1 MPKEKIFMNRL
12 AKILPIISMLI
23 AGIFTAVCLL
33 VHPLWSDI
41 HSFLGVPDLPVVQTL
56 AVLGGLYAFYA
67 YRALTTGML
76 TGDRRWLHSGIL
88 ILVDAILLILMVI
101 LINELGYES
110 VVIPRMAAVYLPIV
124 FWVSVAVLLF
134 WIGPFWKPFK
144 EGRIRFA
151 AILVLGLAAI
161 IWISLP
167 WRVELITRPVVF
179 MQADGVTVNWGTNLP
194 AANLLR
200 YGDTPAMAEETIPQ
214 THGLIDVGEGMQ
226 RVYLAGETQEMLYFY
241 AFSAGVRKI
250 NPASAIKAG
259 EAESET
265 IQVNFPSPGEEL
277 FLAAFS
283 DIHEQTQI
291 YKQLASHIPWEQ
303 VDYALYLGDL
313 VHHVDNAQQTAEAIL
328 GLPTGDL
335 DLPRVFARGNHETR
349 GAEARDLSNWLLP
362 PGGQYYYTFEGGNA
376 FFVVLDS
383 GEDKPDS
390 HVEYAELI
398 NFTEYHQEQA
408 EWLSEVFESVEFQN
422 ADYQIVLVHIPPL
435 EGYSMIF
442 DEDFQTD
449 AFDPVLDLLR
459 ESDDIDLVM
468 SGHIHRGGI
477 WLPEE
482 TGLPF
487 PVTTCGGPLGID
499 TAAVTAHLKETGIQ
513 LDVINILGNTVESAW
528 LPAK

>member
-1 MPKEKIFMNRL
+1 MKRT
-12 AKILPIISMLI
+12 ARILPIISMI
-23 AGIFTAVCLL
+23 TAGVFSAVCLL

-41 HSFLGVPDLPVVQTL
+41 HTYLGVRNLPVVQTL
-56 AVLGGLYAFYA
+56 AVLGGLYGIYA
-67 YRALTTGML
+67 YRALTTGRL
-76 TGDRRWLHSGIL
+76 TGDRRWLHIIIL
-88 ILVDAILLILMVI
+88 ILVDAAMLILIVI
-101 LINELGYES
+101 LIQELGYES
-110 VVIPRMAAVYLPIV
+110 VVIPRMASVYLPIV

-134 WIGPFWKPFK
+134 WFGPFWKPLK
-144 EGRIRFA
+144 NRAIRMT
-151 AILVLGLAAI
+151 AIVVLGLAAI

-167 WRVELITRPVVF
+167 WRVEMTTRPVVF
-179 MQADGVTVNWGTNLP
+179 MQSNGVTVNWGTNLP
-194 AANLLR
+194 AANLLH
-200 YGDTPAMAEETIPQ
+200 YGDTPDMAKETIPQ

-226 RVYLAGETQEMLYFY
+226 PVFLPGETGKSLKFQAY
-241 AFSAGVRKI
+241 SAGVRTI
-250 NPASAIKAG
+250 NPTSAVKAG

-291 YKQLASHIPWEQ
+291 YNQQAKHIPWEQ

-313 VHHVDNAQQTAEAIL
+313 VNHVDDAQQTAEAIL
-328 GLPTGDL
+328 GLPTGNI
-335 DLPRVFARGNHETR
+335 DLPRIFARGNHEAR
-349 GAEARDLSNWLLP
+349 GAKARDLSNWLLP
-362 PGGQYYYTFEGGNA
+362 AGGQYYYTFEGGNA

-408 EWLSEVFESVEFQN
+408 EWLADVFESPEYQS
-422 ADYQIVLVHIPPL
+422 ADYQIVLVHIPPF
-435 EGYSMIF
+435 EDYSDIF
-442 DEDFQTD
+442 PEDFLTD
-449 AFDPVLDLLR
+449 AFDPVLALLH
-459 ESDDIDLVM
+459 EQGDIDLVM

-482 TGLPF
+482 TGLPY

-499 TAAVTAHLKETGIQ
+499 TAAVTAQLTETGVQ
-513 LDVINILGNTVESAW
+513 LDVIDILGNTVESAW